1 MSDVFQYG
9 IPPPAGRLDLEYSN
23 RLCLDHQMQGT
34 AHMMYLNKRIP
45 VNRHQHLFLHAVR
58 KQTSAFPVDDRLA
71 LCSQWTQRPGH
82 RLQTL
87 SVT

>member
-1 MSDVFQYG
+1 
-9 IPPPAGRLDLEYSN
+9 
-23 RLCLDHQMQGT
+23 
-34 AHMMYLNKRIP
+34 MMYLNKRIP

-71 LCSQWTQRPGH
+71 LCSQWIQRPGH

-87 SVT
+87 SVTSVHDRSELVCGHRHVRRIRGAEIVTT